1 MELKFRVTLCH
12 VLEFL
17 DAWLLSDLSQVVY
30 KTSIDH
36 SVIVLHKNNTHYLK
50 SLFWRQ
56 ESEFSRLPPRF
67 LSQLSSLPSF
77 SGKWRES
84 CFVTQCNYIVRAQV

>member
-1 MELKFRVTLCH
+1 MELKFLVTLCH

-36 SVIVLHKNNTHYLK
+36 SVIVLHKNNAHYLK
-50 SLFWRQ
+50 SLFWRH
-56 ESEFSRLPPRF
+56 ESEFSRLPP
-67 LSQLSSLPSF
+67 
-77 SGKWRES
+77 
-84 CFVTQCNYIVRAQV
+84 

>member
-36 SVIVLHKNNTHYLK
+36 SVIVLHKNNTIILRACFGARKVNSAVYLPGFC
-50 SLFWRQ
+50 L
-56 ESEFSRLPPRF
+56 
-67 LSQLSSLPSF
+67 
-77 SGKWRES
+77 G
-84 CFVTQCNYIVRAQV
+84 